1 MYENK
6 FTKIFESNFQRYQ
19 GGGILAG
26 DIVKLV
32 DNIESDEWF
41 DKQSD
46 TLRDRV
52 KEFLNGDFNIRVGS
66 VSAKRAAEGGPV
78 QQDQQVDDYYVDIV
92 KELAPGLFTDVMTL
106 PIHLVQKV
114 DENGNLAPIP
124 DSQRRED
131 TSHIKPEEVDVE
143 SGSDETNPVFGTKT
157 NEGDKKLADKDTPGH
172 AAQSVDNF
180 DTSAYLRKR

>member
-19 GGGILAG
+19 GGGLLPG
-26 DIVKLV
+26 DVVNLV
-32 DNIESDEWF
+32 DNITSDEWF

-46 TLRDRV
+46 TI
-52 KEFLNGDFNIRVGS
+52 KSKIQEFLDGDLNIRVGS
-66 VSAKRAAEGGPV
+66 VSAKRPAVAGSV

-92 KELAPGLFTDVMTL
+92 KELAPGLFTDVITL
-106 PIHLVQKV
+106 PIHLVSKI
-114 DENGNLAPIP
+114 DTENNLAPVP

-131 TSHIKPEEVDVE
+131 TSHVEPEEVEVE
-143 SGSDETNPVFGTKT
+143 EGQDESNAVFGTKT
-157 NEGDKKLADKDTPGH
+157 NEGDKKLPENDTPGH

-180 DTSAYLRKR
+180 DTSVYLGKG

>member
-1 MYENK
+1 MYKNK

-26 DIVKLV
+26 DVVEFV
-32 DNIESDEWF
+32 DNILNDEWF

-46 TLRDRV
+46 TIKSRV
-52 KEFLNGDFNIRVGS
+52 QEFIDGDFNIRVGS
-66 VSAKRAAEGGPV
+66 VSAKRPANGGSV
-78 QQDQQVDDYYVDIV
+78 QQDQQVDDYYVDVV

-114 DENGNLAPIP
+114 DTGDNLAPIP

-131 TSHIKPEEVDVE
+131 TSHIKPEDVDVPEGEDE
-143 SGSDETNPVFGTKT
+143 SNAVFGTKT
-157 NEGDKKLADKDTPGH
+157 NEGDKNLPTQDTAGH
-172 AAQSVDNF
+172 AAERKDNF
-180 DTSAYLRKR
+180 NTSVYLGKR